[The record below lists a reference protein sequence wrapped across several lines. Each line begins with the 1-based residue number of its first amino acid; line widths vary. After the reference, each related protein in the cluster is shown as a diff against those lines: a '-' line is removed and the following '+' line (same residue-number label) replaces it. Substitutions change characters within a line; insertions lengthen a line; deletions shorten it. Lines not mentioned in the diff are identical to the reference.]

1 MNRGDILDEAKNLT
15 YTNRQDSYGTPL
27 ANHQRIAA
35 LWSIY
40 LEKEVKPHDVA
51 LMMAL
56 VKIARLMATPNHL
69 DSAIDGA
76 AYFSIAG
83 ELAP

>member
-1 MNRGDILDEAKNLT
+1 MNRGDILDEAKRLT
-15 YTNRQDSYGTPL
+15 FASRQDTYGSPL

-40 LEKEVKPHDVA
+40 LEKEVKAHDVA

-56 VKIARLMATPNHL
+56 VKIARMMQTPNHT
-69 DSAIDGA
+69 DSAVDGA

>member
-15 YTNRQDSYGTPL
+15 YTNRQDSYGTPR

-40 LEKEVKPHDVA
+40 LEKEVLPHDVA

-56 VKIARLMATPNHL
+56 VKIARLMTTPNHL
-69 DSAIDGA
+69 DSAVDGA

>member
-15 YTNRQDSYGTPL
+15 YANRQDTYGSPL

-40 LEKEVKPHDVA
+40 LEKEVAPHDVA

-56 VKIARLMATPNHL
+56 VKIPRLMATPNHL
-69 DSAIDGA
+69 DSAVDGA

>member
-1 MNRGDILDEAKNLT
+1 MNRGDILDEAKRLT
-15 YTNRQDSYGTPL
+15 LSNRQDTYGTPR

-35 LWSIY
+35 LWSVY
-40 LEKEVKPHDVA
+40 LERKVEPHDVA

-69 DSAIDGA
+69 DSAVDGA